1 MASYVILWIHWRIH
15 FWIAERMRGDMK
27 IDSIRIENFRS
38 FADVT
43 IPLND
48 YNCFVGPNGAGKST
62 VLTALNVFF
71 RETDNASTP
80 LTALEHEDFHQRD
93 TRNPIRITVVF
104 GNLND
109 QERKDFSDYVQD
121 GKLTVFAEAHFD
133 ETGDKAEVKQY
144 GQRRGISA
152 FDSFFNAES
161 KGASAND
168 LKNIYIKL
176 QKCYAGLPNKKTKGD
191 RRQALRE
198 YEIGHPDK
206 CVSLPTED
214 TFYGFSK
221 ANRLAQYV
229 QWIYVPAVKDALSE
243 QTEERNSALGKLL
256 ARTVR
261 AQMQT
266 DFDSA
271 IQELRSKMQKQYQD
285 LLDEHQAALDDTSAA
300 LQQRLSEWAHPGASL
315 RLQWRQDPDK
325 SVRVDSPWA
334 RIIAGE
340 GNFEGE
346 LARFG
351 HGFQRSYL
359 LALLQELVDL
369 GDNESR
375 TLILAC
381 EEPELYQHPPQAQ
394 HLADVFRK
402 LSQINAQILVST
414 HNPVFVSGRGFEDV
428 RKVSKDPTGNHS
440 CVSYASYPDIAQ
452 DLASAGASKATPTPS
467 SVLAEIH
474 QALQPALGEMF
485 FTQRLI
491 LVEGQED
498 MAYLLAYFHLLGKF
512 DEYRRLGCHI
522 VPVNGKS
529 QLCRPLAIAK
539 RMGIPTYTVF
549 DADADKPD
557 RGGSRTKHE
566 RDNRALLHLLGMPKE
581 PPMPTETL
589 WGKGFTMWDSDIGN
603 IVETD
608 IGKNDWKDFQQNA
621 DKCYGQAGSLQKNTL
636 YIGTCLD
643 LAWRAG
649 KRSCNLER
657 LCTSILTVD
666 NAVGL

>member
-1 MASYVILWIHWRIH
+1 
-15 FWIAERMRGDMK
+15 MRGDMK
-27 IDSIRIENFRS
+27 IASIRIENFRS

-80 LTALEHEDFHQRD
+80 LTALEREDFHQRD
-93 TRNPIRITVVF
+93 TRSPIRITVVF
-104 GNLND
+104 DNLND
-109 QERKDFSDYVQD
+109 QERNNFSDYVQD

-133 ETGDKAEVKQY
+133 ETSGKAEVKQY

-152 FDSFFNAES
+152 FDAFFNAES
-161 KGASAND
+161 MGKSAND
-168 LKNIYIKL
+168 LRNIYGKL
-176 QKCYAGLPNKKTKGD
+176 QKCYDGLTNETTK
-191 RRQALRE
+191 RNMKQALRK

-271 IQELRSKMQKQYQD
+271 IQEFRSKMQKQYQD
-285 LLDEHQAALDDTSAA
+285 LLDQYQSALDDTSEA
-300 LQQRLSEWAHPGASL
+300 LQQRLSQWAHPGASL

-334 RIIAGE
+334 RILAGE
-340 GNFEGE
+340 DNFEGE

-359 LALLQELVDL
+359 LALLQELVNL
-369 GDNESR
+369 GNNESR

-381 EEPELYQHPPQAQ
+381 EEPELYQHPPQAR
-394 HLADVFRK
+394 HLADVFRQ
-402 LSQINAQILVST
+402 LSQANTQILVST
-414 HNPVFVSGRGFEDV
+414 HNPIFVSGQNFEDV
-428 RKVSKDPTGNHS
+428 RKVSKDSIKNCS

-452 DLASAGASKATPTPS
+452 DLNNAGASEATSTPR
-467 SVLAEIH
+467 SVLTEIH
-474 QALQPALGEMF
+474 QALQPALSEMF

-498 MAYLLAYFHLLGKF
+498 MAYLLAYFHLLDKF
-512 DEYRRLGCHI
+512 NEYRRLGCHI

-529 QLCRPLAIAK
+529 RLCRPLAIAK
-539 RMGIPTYTVF
+539 RMGIPTYVVF
-549 DADADKPD
+549 DADANKPKSGH
-557 RGGSRTKHE
+557 RIKHKQN
-566 RDNRALLHLLGMPKE
+566 NRALLHLLEMPE
-581 PPMPTETL
+581 VPPMPETTL
-589 WGKGFTMWDSDIGN
+589 WGKGFTMWHSDIGN

-608 IGKNDWKDFQQNA
+608 IGTNDWKNFQQNA
-621 DKCYGQAGSLQKNTL
+621 AEYYGQIEKAQKHAL
-636 YIGTCLD
+636 YIGTCLE
-643 LAWRAG
+643 LAWNAEM
-649 KRSCNLER
+649 RSANLER
-657 LCTSILTVD
+657 LCTAILTDD
-666 NAVGL
+666 NTVGL

>member
-1 MASYVILWIHWRIH
+1 
-15 FWIAERMRGDMK
+15 MK

-80 LTALEHEDFHQRD
+80 LTALEREDFHQRN
-93 TRNPIRITVVF
+93 THNPIRITVVF

-109 QERKDFSDYVQD
+109 QEQNDFADYAQD
-121 GKLTVFAEAHFD
+121 GKLTLFAKAHFD
-133 ETGDKAEVKQY
+133 EASGKAEVKQY

-152 FDSFFNAES
+152 FDAFFNAES
-161 KGASAND
+161 KGAYAND
-168 LKNIYIKL
+168 LKNIYRKL
-176 QKCYAGLPNKKTKGD
+176 QKCYDGLPNETTKGNM
-191 RRQALRE
+191 RQALRE

-256 ARTVR
+256 DRTVR
-261 AQMQT
+261 AQMQP

-271 IQELRSKMQKQYQD
+271 IQKLRSKMQQQYQA
-285 LLDEHQAALDDTSAA
+285 LLDQHQSALDDTSAT

-325 SVRVDSPWA
+325 SVRVDSPRA

-369 GDNESR
+369 GDNESC

-381 EEPELYQHPPQAQ
+381 EEPELYQHPPQAR
-394 HLADVFRK
+394 HLADVFHK
-402 LSQINAQILVST
+402 LSQINTQILVST
-414 HNPVFVSGRGFEDV
+414 HNPAFVSGQGFEDV
-428 RKVSKDPTGNHS
+428 RKVSKDPAGNHS
-440 CVSYASYPDIAQ
+440 CVSYATYQDIAQ
-452 DLASAGASKATPTPS
+452 ALQKAGVSRATPTRK

-474 QALQPALGEMF
+474 QALQPALSEMF
-485 FTQRLI
+485 FTRRLI

-498 MAYLLAYFHLLGKF
+498 MAYLLAYFHLLGKL

-539 RMGIPTYTVF
+539 RMGIPTYVVF

-557 RGGSRTKHE
+557 RGGSRIKHQK
-566 RDNRALLHLLGMPKE
+566 DNQALLKILERPDESSMH
-581 PPMPTETL
+581 TETL
-589 WGKGFTMWDSDIGN
+589 RGKGFTMWHSDIGN
-603 IVETD
+603 IVKTD
-608 IGKNDWKDFQQNA
+608 IGENDWNRFQQQA
-621 DKCYGQAGSLQKNTL
+621 DKKYGQSGNLRKNTL
-636 YIGTCLD
+636 HIGACLD
-643 LAWRAG
+643 FAWSAQ
-649 KRSCNLER
+649 KRSPNLKQ
-657 LCTSILTVD
+657 LCIDILMVD
-666 NAVGL
+666 NVV

>member
-1 MASYVILWIHWRIH
+1 
-15 FWIAERMRGDMK
+15 MK
-27 IDSIRIENFRS
+27 IKSIRIENFRS
-38 FADVT
+38 FVDVT

-62 VLTALNVFF
+62 VLTALKVFF

-80 LTALEHEDFHQRD
+80 LTALEREDFHQRD
-93 TRNPIRITVVF
+93 THNPIRITVIF
-104 GNLND
+104 
-109 QERKDFSDYVQD
+109 EKFSHKEKEHFSDYIQ
-121 GKLTVFAEAHFD
+121 GGELTVFAEARFD
-133 ETGDKAEVKQY
+133 ENRKQAEVKQY
-144 GQRRGISA
+144 GQRRGIPA
-152 FDSFFNAES
+152 FVRFFDAWSNGE
-161 KGASAND
+161 KANVLRD
-168 LKNIYIKL
+168 IYGEI
-176 QKCYAGLPNKKTKGD
+176 QKIYNCLPREKTKD
-191 RRQALRE
+191 SMRKALRK
-198 YEIGHPDK
+198 YEICHPNECCLLPPIEDK
-206 CVSLPTED
+206 
-214 TFYGFSK
+214 FYGFPRGS
-221 ANRLAQYV
+221 NRLDQYV
-229 QWIYVPAVKDALSE
+229 QWIYVPAVKDVLSE

-261 AQMQT
+261 VQMQT

-271 IQELRSKMQKQYQD
+271 IQKIRSDMQQQYQD
-285 LLDEHQAALDDTSAA
+285 LLDQYQSALDDISEA
-300 LQQRLSEWAHPGASL
+300 LQQRLLQWAHPGASL

-325 SVRVDSPWA
+325 SVRVDNPLA
-334 RIIAGE
+334 RIVAGE
-340 GNFEGE
+340 GGFEGE

-402 LSQINAQILVST
+402 LSQRNAQILVST

-440 CVSYASYPDIAQ
+440 CVSCASYLDITQ
-452 DLASAGASKATPTPS
+452 DLDNADASKATPTPS

-474 QALQPALGEMF
+474 QALQPALSEMF

-539 RMGIPTYTVF
+539 RMGIPTYVVF

-557 RGGSRTKHE
+557 RNGRRTKHE
-566 RDNRALLHLLGMPKE
+566 RDNRALLYLLDMPKE
-581 PPMPTETL
+581 PPMPTKTL
-589 WGKGFTMWDSDIGN
+589 WGKGFTMWNSDIGN

-608 IGKNDWKDFQQNA
+608 IGKNDWKDFRQNA
-621 DKCYGQAGSLQKNTL
+621 DKHYGQAGSLQKNTL

-643 LAWRAG
+643 LAWHAG

-657 LCTSILTVD
+657 LCTSILTID